1 MKKRTINFWVVI
13 IIIFSNL
20 LISNTLLAQTQEE
33 IYKELIR
40 QEVKCPDI
48 VMAQILYETGHLE
61 SNRFQV
67 QHNLFGMKLA
77 RQRQTT
83 AIGKD
88 KDNFAIYRNW
98 KQSIADYLIWQTK
111 YYKGGNYYE
120 FIKNSGY
127 CPSIDYVPTLKRIK
141 I

>member
-1 MKKRTINFWVVI
+1 MKKRKINFWVVI

-67 QHNLFGMKLA
+67 QHNHHRVSRMSNNKCYSLC
-77 RQRQTT
+77 
-83 AIGKD
+83 
-88 KDNFAIYRNW
+88 
-98 KQSIADYLIWQTK
+98 IAFSVVV
-111 YYKGGNYYE
+111 E
-120 FIKNSGY
+120 
-127 CPSIDYVPTLKRIK
+127 
-141 I
+141 

>member
-1 MKKRTINFWVVI
+1 MKKRKINFWVVI

-20 LISNTLLAQTQEE
+20 LISITLLAQTQEE

-67 QHNLFGMKLA
+67 QHNLFGMKEAKTRSNLA
-77 RQRQTT
+77 KGTNRGH
-83 AIGKD
+83 AYLFGKL
-88 KDNFAIYRNW
+88 N
-98 KQSIADYLIWQTK
+98 T
-111 YYKGGNYYE
+111 
-120 FIKNSGY
+120 IKVEIIMNL
-127 CPSIDYVPTLKRIK
+127 LKIVGTVLQ
-141 I
+141 